1 MEFKFMSNS
10 EIQKELGRRLQRERL
25 NQNLTQAELTE
36 KSGISRRTLTSAE
49 NGEGPTMDTMICILR
64 GLGLLARFDQ
74 FLPEPPMSPVQLAK
88 LRGKQRQRASGKR
101 ALNPWTANP
110 LPGDELHEKQHG
122 RFSRKHEV
130 KKKPLKP
137 WTWNE

>member
-1 MEFKFMSNS
+1 MEFNFMSNS

-64 GLGLLARFDQ
+64 GLGVLSRLDQ

-88 LRGKQRQRASGKR
+88 LRGNQRQRASRKR
-101 ALNPWTANP
+101 TVNSWTANP
-110 LPGDELHEKQHG
+110 QPGDEHHEKQHA
-122 RFSRKHEV
+122 RFPQKHEV
-130 KKKPLKP
+130 KKKPSTP